1 LRRQSQVGL
10 IEMEGLPKVF
20 SVSLVSFRP
29 HLLPLGGS
37 QAMIE
42 GLVGVVVE
50 LKVSASSV
58 QGWWAVPCTSR
69 SPSSVQARPASS
81 FGIVEAAAVT
91 GRDWEGRLLGLGGLL
106 EGLLGL
112 EELLGGKR
120 REELL
125 RTTFCC
131 CLRLASSW
139 HNIST
144 VHFFPRDSFT
154 VRISKLY
161 NTFT

>member
-42 GLVGVVVE
+42 GLVGVVVD
-50 LKVSASSV
+50 LKVLASLV

-69 SPSSVQARPASS
+69 SPSSVRARLASS
-81 FGIVEAAAVT
+81 FGIVEAAAVA
-91 GRDWEGRLLGLGGLL
+91 GRGWEGRLLGLDEVL
-106 EGLLGL
+106 EGLL
-112 EELLGGKR
+112 ERLLGGKR
-120 REELL
+120 SREELL

>member
-42 GLVGVVVE
+42 GLVGVVVD

-58 QGWWAVPCTSR
+58 QGWWAVPCMSR
-69 SPSSVQARPASS
+69 SPSSVRARTATF
-81 FGIVEAAAVT
+81 FGIVEAAAVA
-91 GRDWEGRLLGLGGLL
+91 GRGWEERLLGLGGLL
-106 EGLLGL
+106 E
-112 EELLGGKR
+112 ELLGGKR
-120 REELL
+120 SREELL